1 MADVKYYDVI
11 QKPVITEKS
20 MDAMGDK
27 SILSWFIQMQPR
39 PRLKRLLR
47 RCLPAQR

>member
-20 MDAMGDK
+20 MDC
-27 SILSWFIQMQPR
+27 
-39 PRLKRLLR
+39 LLYTSVTKDIT
-47 RCLPAQR
+47 PAS